1 LSPANFERSIDFDV
15 TYKDSDV
22 KPDENPNMIINHTIK
37 VTNQDNHFIKIY
49 GIEYDVEILE
59 TNAET
64 VLINLGKTYSPRVSF
79 FSTNDSTDRSVLL
92 KFPINEFTKIVDHK
106 LRNGYGKL
114 LFKIGCEMHY
124 EVYYRHDGKRFYYL
138 KKALEI
144 SPSKFMHDHHP
155 YRVQLS
161 DEQISSLIRKNK
173 YTERL
178 RTDLTLL
185 DEPINNEHLAG
196 AIENLKQAAR
206 GYNEGNFS
214 SVILNIR
221 NALANDLTEKVGA
234 NAKKKNALKNGIKEK
249 CLMNIPEKDKGDY
262 KEILNYI
269 GKILASLLSINH
281 KYAHENQSTIRMRP
295 LHADLELLYFSV
307 SLLTK
312 YLTTLNNTKV

>member
-1 LSPANFERSIDFDV
+1 LLQTNSEHSIDFDV
-15 TYKDSDV
+15 TYKDLDV

-37 VTNQDNHFIKIY
+37 ATNQDNHFIKIY
-49 GIEYDVEILE
+49 GIEYDVQILE
-59 TNAET
+59 ATAET
-64 VLINLGKTYSPRVSF
+64 VLFNLGKTYSPRVSF
-79 FSTNDSTDRSVLL
+79 FSTQYPTDRSVLL
-92 KFPINEFTKIVDHK
+92 KFPINEFTKVVDHK
-106 LRNGYGKL
+106 LRKGNGKF

-124 EVYYRHDGKRFYYL
+124 EVYYRHDDFYYL

-155 YRVQLS
+155 YRVQPS

-196 AIENLKQAAR
+196 AIENLKHAAR
-206 GYNEGNFS
+206 GYIEGNFS
-214 SVILNIR
+214 SVIFNIR
-221 NALANDLTEKVGA
+221 NALANDLTEKVDA
-234 NAKKKNALKNGIKEK
+234 NASKKKNALKNSIMEK

-262 KEILNYI
+262 KEILNYVGQI
-269 GKILASLLSINH
+269 MASLLSINH

-295 LHADLELLYFSV
+295 LHVDLELLYFSV

-312 YLTTLNNTKV
+312 YLTTLNNTKL